1 MKDLGLL
8 CRGVILRGSSSL
20 ADHDTLGHTP
30 PEAVI
35 QDNLVFFFFFFYN
48 KSLKTLM
55 KLLVLK
61 LLYCNEEKE
70 KGYFR
75 S

>member
-1 MKDLGLL
+1 MELFYLVL
-8 CRGVILRGSSSL
+8 TLFFT
-20 ADHDTLGHTP
+20 DHATLGHAP

-35 QDNLVFFFFFFYN
+35 PDNLLFLH

-55 KLLVLK
+55 KFLVLK
-61 LLYCNEEKE
+61 PLYCNEEEE
-70 KGYFR
+70 KGYFT

>member
-1 MKDLGLL
+1 MQLFFMVLTL
-8 CRGVILRGSSSL
+8 F
-20 ADHDTLGHTP
+20 ADHATLGHAP

-35 QDNLVFFFFFFYN
+35 QDNLVFLH

-55 KLLVLK
+55 KFLVLIP
-61 LLYCNEEKE
+61 LYCNEEKE
-70 KGYFR
+70 KGYFT